1 MQFIDLFA
9 GLGGFHLALEELG
22 HTCVFASEIDETLR
36 NLYERNFGLRAQ
48 GDITKI
54 ESSQIPQHDILCAGF
69 PCQPF
74 SKARKRNGSEDS
86 GGPSELYQQ
95 IFRIIKVHQPQYVIM
110 ENVPDLLK
118 HNGGGTWA
126 DIRRKLENAG
136 YEVAD
141 PHILSPHEFEIPQIR
156 KRLYIVASRDS
167 LGEFKWPAR
176 SSKRTNIRNILEDSP
191 DGARAIS
198 DDVEERLN
206 AWQNFLD
213 RMPKA
218 EKIPLP
224 LWSMEFGATYPF
236 QRTTPRSASLE
247 SLRRRRGTHGQRL
260 SAGKT
265 REEVLALLP
274 SHARVE
280 QNRFPRW
287 KINFMKKNR
296 QFYDKH
302 HKWLD
307 EWIEEYK
314 VNEFPSSFQKLEW
327 NCHESDPSREN
338 RKLTNFMIQTRPSGV
353 RVKRT
358 TTAPSL
364 VAMASTQIPIVGWER
379 RYMTLDECMRLQSIN
394 KEGFELP
401 SASSRAYSA
410 LGNAVNVEVV
420 RLIADSLVGHAPAQ
434 EAPTKAAASS
444 AAVDNESNFLNR
456 ESRANAA

>member
-1 MQFIDLFA
+1 MRFIDLFA

-22 HTCVFASEIDETLR
+22 HKCVFASEIDETLR
-36 NLYERNFGLRAQ
+36 SLYERNFGFQAK
-48 GDITKI
+48 GDITKVP
-54 ESSQIPQHDILCAGF
+54 SSQIPPHDILCAGF

-74 SKARKRNGSEDS
+74 SRARKRSGRTDS

-95 IFRIIKVHQPQYVIM
+95 IIRIIEDCKPRYVIM
-110 ENVPDLLK
+110 ENVPDLLT
-118 HNGGGTWA
+118 HNEGKTWSNMKK
-126 DIRRKLENAG
+126 RLEKAS
-136 YEVAD
+136 YEVAE

-156 KRLYIVASRDS
+156 KRLYIVASRGS
-167 LGEFKWPAR
+167 LGEFKWPER
-176 SSKRTNIRNILEDSP
+176 TSKRTDIRDILEESP
-191 DGARAIS
+191 DGARVIS

-206 AWQNFLD
+206 AWQSFLD
-213 RMPKA
+213 RMPKD
-218 EKIPLP
+218 ENIPLP

-236 QRTTPRSASLE
+236 QRTTPRSASLR

-265 REEVLALLP
+265 IEEVLALLP

-287 KINFMKKNR
+287 KINFIKKNR
-296 QFYDKH
+296 EFYDKH

-307 EWIEEYK
+307 QWIEEYK
-314 VNEFPSSFQKLEW
+314 VNKFPSSFQKLEW
-327 NCHESDPSREN
+327 NCHEPDPSRED
-338 RKLTNFMIQTRPSGV
+338 RRLTNFMIQTRPSGV

-364 VAMASTQIPIVGWER
+364 VAMASTQIPIVGWEH
-379 RYMTLDECMRLQSIN
+379 RYMTLDECKRLQSIT

-401 SASSRAYSA
+401 RASSRAYSA
-410 LGNAVNVEVV
+410 LGNAVNVDVV
-420 RLIADSLVGHAPAQ
+420 RLIAESLVGRALA
-434 EAPTKAAASS
+434 EDVPTQATASGTS
-444 AAVDNESNFLNR
+444 ADSESNFPNR